1 MVHLIMCSSTIKATE
16 VAMLYY
22 HKIVRLHG
30 LPDSIVSDRDL
41 RFTSKFWS
49 ELHHISSMKLL
60 MSTAHHPQMDGASEW
75 AICSVNQ
82 ILQSI
87 VDDDQEN
94 WKQKLTMVE
103 FAINSLINESSKI
116 TPFEINYGWLPTMI
130 TSFMAKSPFTGVQE
144 FADRAICNIDKA
156 HNTLIASRI
165 NQMYHAN
172 KRKCKDPIITTESK
186 VYLSTVNLSL
196 PKGHVC

>member
-1 MVHLIMCSSTIKATE
+1 
-16 VAMLYY
+16 
-22 HKIVRLHG
+22 
-30 LPDSIVSDRDL
+30 
-41 RFTSKFWS
+41 
-49 ELHHISSMKLL
+49 
-60 MSTAHHPQMDGASEW
+60 
-75 AICSVNQ
+75 
-82 ILQSI
+82 
-87 VDDDQEN
+87 
-94 WKQKLTMVE
+94 
-103 FAINSLINESSKI
+103 
-116 TPFEINYGWLPTMI
+116 MI

-196 PKGHVC
+196 PKGCIHRLLSNYIGPYIVTESDAHNSNYMLDLPPELLRRHVHPTFHVNKLRLYRPNDDILFLGREAQVYYDFSEDPKTEWLVNEIVDH